1 MFELAPELKR
11 DCIELADWPLCK
23 VLLLN
28 DSQYPWFI
36 LVPRQN
42 DLKEIV
48 DLSEQEQIVFIKESA
63 MLSKL
68 IQEVFNPDKLNVAAI
83 GNMVPQLHIHHI
95 ARFKT
100 DAVWPAPVRVNYQ
113 QNLIQMNRLVQSLI
127 SLLIFNSLPSVQ
139 FYTRGPF
146 YRYLRP
152 NTSAPCSKIISTGI
166 LAAVNLSK
174 LLANSAFI
182 VPCSLTKVST
192 P

>member
-42 DLKEIV
+42 NLKEII
-48 DLSEQEQIVFIKESA
+48 DLSEQDQIVFIKESA
-63 MLSKL
+63 ILSKL

-95 ARFKT
+95 ARFKN
-100 DAVWPAPVRVNYQ
+100 DVAWPAPVWGKYPAKPYSNEQ
-113 QNLIQMNRLVQSLI
+113 IGEIIN
-127 SLLIFNSLPSVQ
+127 Q
-139 FYTRGPF
+139 F
-146 YRYLRP
+146 
-152 NTSAPCSKIISTGI
+152 ADI
-166 LAAVNLSK
+166 
-174 LLANSAFI
+174 
-182 VPCSLTKVST
+182 
-192 P
+192 